1 MSPVDRTSF
10 PSHGETQEAAIVPW
24 ICVSFFI
31 FAALWSHASLTSEVS
46 LVVVF
51 VSALFSSV
59 AGFAF
64 SPLAGSVL
72 FHVEPD
78 PVPIVKIILVASI
91 AQQSYCIW
99 RLRGHIKSFE
109 FMPYLIGSLSTLPLG
124 LLLLLRTNATIYLP
138 ILGGLLAA
146 YGMFAVVRPIIRAGG
161 NPLIG
166 RIAMGALGGL
176 TGGLAAFPAAFVT
189 IWCQAQGFGKERQRS
204 IVQPFILINQLWM
217 YIFYDD
223 VCIPLENIV
232 GEVNGGW
239 KVLTGALA
247 FERGLVGG
255 GIVLKVA
262 HAFEQLRKHLIATQG
277 DRPAPCSD
285 PLVRDRIAV
294 LASEIEVGRQLMMH
308 CAELA
313 SDGIT
318 PPEYGAISK
327 VFSSELMERFGEA
340 ALAILGMR
348 AALSEQMPGAIDNG
362 RFEQNLR
369 HSLMWVISIGTNEIQ
384 RSLIAQRALG
394 LPR

>member
-10 PSHGETQEAAIVPW
+10 PNHDETQKAAVVPW

-78 PVPIVKIILVASI
+78 PIPIVKILLVASI

-99 RLRGHIKSFE
+99 RLRGVIKSLE

-124 LLLLLRTNATIYLP
+124 LLLLLHTHATVYLP

-146 YGMFAVVRPIIRAGG
+146 YGMFVLVGPIIRAGG

-176 TGGLAAFPAAFVT
+176 TGGLVAFPAAFVT

-204 IVQPFILINQLWM
+204 IVQPFILINQL
-217 YIFYDD
+217 
-223 VCIPLENIV
+223 
-232 GEVNGGW
+232 
-239 KVLTGALA
+239 LTFTALA
-247 FERGLVGG
+247 FLRPIGTISVDLV
-255 GIVLKVA
+255 
-262 HAFEQLRKHLIATQG
+262 QY
-277 DRPAPCSD
+277 AP
-285 PLVRDRIAV
+285 P
-294 LASEIEVGRQLMMH
+294 
-308 CAELA
+308 
-313 SDGIT
+313 
-318 PPEYGAISK
+318 
-327 VFSSELMERFGEA
+327 
-340 ALAILGMR
+340 AILGAYLGMR
-348 AALSEQMPGAIDNG
+348 LFEKLSTVEFNRIVGLFLFLAG
-362 RFEQNLR
+362 V
-369 HSLMWVISIGTNEIQ
+369 LMAVK
-384 RSLIAQRALG
+384 
-394 LPR
+394 PF